1 MPKTLITSTGPNF
14 IEKEDSPSDGL
25 GFFSQ
30 VQHYE
35 KQLGINGITG
45 NTIFTLTKPYVV
57 DSDTLMVFVNGQKA
71 EKVASPS
78 NELQYEETDLLRVT
92 FGASLDDADVVE
104 FSILGTYEILDTTQ
118 LFMPPGFVFP
128 VVNSNTP
135 PAGTLACEGAY
146 VSKTTYSALFSGY
159 PLSLGTYY
167 GDGGSTFRLPDY
179 RGRFLRGR
187 ANGSGRDPDRNSRIS
202 SPAGSPAGDNVGSY
216 QADEFKSHSHSPPIH
231 WLVYTGGCCVGPG
244 DKATT
249 FFSTNATGG
258 SETRPKNTYVL
269 WCIKY

>member
-45 NTIFTLTKPYVV
+45 NTVFTLTKPYVV
-57 DSDTLMVFVNGQKA
+57 GSDTLMDFVKGQKA
-71 EKVASPS
+71 EKAVSPA

-92 FGASLDDADVVE
+92 FGASLANDDVVE
-104 FSILGTYEILDTTQ
+104 FSVLGTYEILDTTQ

-128 VVNSNTP
+128 VVNSNSA
-135 PAGTLACEGAY
+135 PAGTLPCEGGY

-202 SPAGSPAGDNVGSY
+202 SPAGSPAAIKRPHFSQQMPQAGLKPDRKIPMYYGALNIKGAANDNRFIPNQLRRSNWNLS
-216 QADEFKSHSHSPPIH
+216 K
-231 WLVYTGGCCVGPG
+231 
-244 DKATT
+244 K
-249 FFSTNATGG
+249 
-258 SETRPKNTYVL
+258 
-269 WCIKY
+269 